1 MDPVCSEPW
10 SYSEVQTFLQIIGDE
25 EVQRSLY
32 GAVRNGKVFRQVS
45 ERMAARGF
53 YRSPDQCRIK
63 CKKLRCEYRKAKLQN
78 EQSAANRKTWKW
90 FNLMDAYFGHRTAF
104 VGLEGRSKE
113 TCVPELPSKTA
124 SSLHIS
130 DSTIGL
136 LPHKE
141 DPDEGPF
148 IADDEAEEGE
158 EEQLMSM
165 NCTRFQEPQATSK
178 LYTLHLRKQ
187 IELTEATTR
196 VKRKRLEELE
206 LDLEIKRK
214 TLRKLELEIMKLERE
229 LCETR

>member
-1 MDPVCSEPW
+1 MMEDPKQNLATGKFKIAENRTRKSAVWRHFDLVVNSENNQASGFVLCKKCGRLMKYDSKKTGNSP
-10 SYSEVQTFLQIIGDE
+10 LQRHASKGC
-25 EVQRSLY
+25 
-32 GAVRNGKVFRQVS
+32 
-45 ERMAARGF
+45 RMAA
-53 YRSPDQCRIK
+53 
-63 CKKLRCEYRKAKLQN
+63 
-78 EQSAANRKTWKW
+78 
-90 FNLMDAYFGHRTAF
+90 
-104 VGLEGRSKE
+104 GRSKE

>member
-104 VGLEGRSKE
+104 VGLEGEFLSRLWQQPLFFFRIRLQQHWKDVIFLSTLNNKYCFLLN
-113 TCVPELPSKTA
+113 T
-124 SSLHIS
+124 IS
-130 DSTIGL
+130 
-136 LPHKE
+136 
-141 DPDEGPF
+141 
-148 IADDEAEEGE
+148 EAWG
-158 EEQLMSM
+158 
-165 NCTRFQEPQATSK
+165 
-178 LYTLHLRKQ
+178 
-187 IELTEATTR
+187 
-196 VKRKRLEELE
+196 
-206 LDLEIKRK
+206 
-214 TLRKLELEIMKLERE
+214 
-229 LCETR
+229 